1 MDDSLVPEAGGA
13 EDLLA
18 APPVAAA
25 DQLRKALWRQT
36 TGVLRR
42 RRWRRRVG
50 LAAALAACYGAGL
63 LTMKWLPGPPVVGP
77 GEVATQGPEPAPRPA
92 PEPSAPATEPAPAP
106 SPLALEWQAIDSKEK
121 RPDLFRA
128 AGDRYLE
135 EAG

>member
-63 LTMKWLPGPPVVGP
+63 LTMKWLPGPPAVGP
-77 GEVATQGPEPAPRPA
+77 GHGAGAGAVPAGPGV
-92 PEPSAPATEPAPAP
+92 
-106 SPLALEWQAIDSKEK
+106 
-121 RPDLFRA
+121 
-128 AGDRYLE
+128 AGDRQQG
-135 EAG
+135 EAARSVPRGRRPLPGRGRRRAVGD